1 MARVYGAIE
10 GGGTKFV
17 CAVATGPHN
26 IIARVRLDTRTPDV
40 TIPDAIAFVREA
52 SQGHDLAAIGV
63 ACFGPIELDQS
74 ASDYGSVTTTVKP
87 GWAHTPILGPLRE
100 AFGVPVGF
108 DTDVNGAALGEVR
121 WGAAQGCDPAV
132 YVTVGT
138 GIGGGVIVNGAPLH
152 GLMHPEIGHLP
163 IPRLPLSDGRLDDFP
178 GVCAYHGGLCFEG
191 LASGP
196 AVGARA
202 GRPAEDVPD
211 DDPLWELEAGYLAV
225 GLATIVCTLSPRR
238 IVVGGGVMHRGDV
251 LRRTRERL
259 RDVLA
264 GYVGRPE
271 VTVPNGEY
279 VVAPHFGQDAGLIGA
294 IALAE
299 AAEAAS
305 R

>member
-17 CAVATGPHN
+17 CAIATGPED
-26 IIARVRLDTRTPDV
+26 ILTRVRLDTRTPAQ
-40 TIPDAIAFVREA
+40 TIPEAIAFLRDA
-52 SQGHDLAAIGV
+52 TRGHVLAAIGV
-63 ACFGPIELDQS
+63 ACFGPIELDPC
-74 ASDYGSVTTTVKP
+74 APDYGSVTTTVKP
-87 GWAHTPILGPLRE
+87 GWAHTPIVGPLRE

-121 WGAAQGCDPAV
+121 WGAAQGCDPAI
-132 YVTVGT
+132 YLTVGT
-138 GIGGGVIVNGAPLH
+138 GIGGGAIVNGRPLH

-163 IPRLPLSDGRLDDFP
+163 IPRITWPDGRPDDYV
-178 GVCAYHGGLCFEG
+178 GACAYHGGGCFEG

-196 AVGARA
+196 AIGARA
-202 GRPAEDVPD
+202 GRPAESIPN
-211 DDPLWELEAGYLAV
+211 DDPIWELEAGYLAL
-225 GLATIVCTLSPRR
+225 GLASVVLSLSPRR

-271 VTVPNGEY
+271 VTVPNETY
-279 VVAPHFGQDAGLIGA
+279 VVPPRFGQDAGLVGA

-299 AAEAAS
+299 AAGQGA

>member
-1 MARVYGAIE
+1 MARVYAAIE

-17 CAVATGPHN
+17 CAVATGPHD
-26 IIARVRLDTRTPDV
+26 ILARVRFDTRTPEV
-40 TIPDAIAFVREA
+40 TLPETIAFIREA
-52 SQGHDLAAIGV
+52 ACGHDLLAIGV
-63 ACFGPIELDQS
+63 ACFGPIELDP
-74 ASDYGSVTTTVKP
+74 AATAYGSVTTTVKP
-87 GWAHTPILGPLRE
+87 GWAHTPIVAPLRE

-132 YVTVGT
+132 YLTVGT

-163 IPRLPLSDGRLDDFP
+163 IPRIQWPDGRLDDFP
-178 GVCAYHGGLCFEG
+178 GVCAYHGGRCFEG

-202 GRPAEDVPD
+202 GLPAEDVPD
-211 DDPLWELEAGYLAV
+211 DDPIWELEAGYLAV
-225 GLATIVCTLSPRR
+225 GLATVVCALSPRR

-264 GYVGRPE
+264 GYVGRQE
-271 VTVPNGEY
+271 VTVPNRDY
-279 VVAPHFGQDAGLIGA
+279 IVAPHFGQEAGLIGA
-294 IALAE
+294 LALAE
-299 AAEAAS
+299 AAA
-305 R
+305 RLG

>member
-17 CAVATGPHN
+17 CAVATGPHD
-26 IIARVRLDTRTPDV
+26 ILARVRLDTRTPNE
-40 TIPDAIAFVREA
+40 TIPDAIAFIREA
-52 SQGHDLAAIGV
+52 SHGHDLAAIGV
-63 ACFGPIELDQS
+63 ACFGPIELDRN
-74 ASDYGSVTTTVKP
+74 APDYGSVTTTVKP
-87 GWAHTPILGPLRE
+87 GWAHTPVVVPLRE

-132 YVTVGT
+132 YLTVGT

-163 IPRLPLSDGRLDDFP
+163 IPRIAWPDGRPDEYE
-178 GVCAYHGGLCFEG
+178 GACSYHRGGCFEG

-202 GRPAEDVPD
+202 GRPAEDIPD
-211 DDPLWELEAGYLAV
+211 DDPIWELEAGYLAL
-225 GLATIVCTLSPRR
+225 GLATVVLALSPRR
-238 IVVGGGVMHRGDV
+238 IVVGGGVMHRGNV
-251 LRRTRERL
+251 LHRTRERL

-264 GYVGRPE
+264 GYVGRAE
-271 VTVPNGEY
+271 VTEPNDHY
-279 VVAPHFGQDAGLIGA
+279 VVAPRFGQEAGLIGA

-299 AAEAAS
+299 AAESAG

>member
-17 CAVATGPHN
+17 CAVATGPHDV
-26 IIARVRLDTRTPDV
+26 IARVRLDTRTPDV
-40 TIPDAIAFVREA
+40 TIPDAIAFIREA
-52 SQGHDLAAIGV
+52 SHGHELAALGV
-63 ACFGPIELDQS
+63 ACFGPIELDER
-74 ASDYGSVTTTVKP
+74 AADYGSVTTTVKP
-87 GWAHTPILGPLRE
+87 GWAHTPVVGPLRE

-163 IPRLPLSDGRLDDFP
+163 IPRIAWPDGRQDDYT
-178 GVCAYHGGLCFEG
+178 GACSYHGGGCFEG

-202 GRPAEDVPD
+202 GRPAEEIPD
-211 DDPLWELEAGYLAV
+211 DDPIWELEAGYLAL
-225 GLATIVCTLSPRR
+225 GLATVVLALSPRR
-238 IVVGGGVMHRGDV
+238 IVIGGGVMNRGNV
-251 LRRTRERL
+251 LHRTRERL

-271 VTVPNGEY
+271 VTLSNDAY
-279 VVAPHFGQDAGLIGA
+279 VVAPRFGQDAGLVGA

-299 AAEAAS
+299 AAARGAQ
-305 R
+305 

>member
-17 CAVATGPHN
+17 CAVATGPHD
-26 IIARVRLDTRTPDV
+26 ILARIRLDTRTPDV
-40 TIPDAIAFVREA
+40 TIPDAIGFIREA
-52 SQGHDLAAIGV
+52 SRRHDLVAIGV
-63 ACFGPIELDQS
+63 ACFGPIELDQ
-74 ASDYGSVTTTVKP
+74 AAPDYGSVTTTVKR
-87 GWAHTPILGPLRE
+87 GWAHTPVVGPLRE

-121 WGAAQGCDPAV
+121 WGAAYGCDPAV

-163 IPRLPLSDGRLDDFP
+163 IPRIAWPDGRMDDYA
-178 GVCAYHGGLCFEG
+178 GACSYHGGGCFEG

-202 GRPAEDVPD
+202 GRPAEEIPD
-211 DDPLWELEAGYLAV
+211 DDLIWELEAGYLAV
-225 GLATIVCTLSPRR
+225 GLASIVLALSPRR
-238 IVVGGGVMHRGDV
+238 IVVGGGVLHRGNV
-251 LRRTRERL
+251 LNRTRERL

-271 VTVPNGEY
+271 VTLPNDAY
-279 VVAPHFGQDAGLIGA
+279 VVAPRFGQDAGLVGA

-299 AAEAAS
+299 AAVGS
-305 R
+305 GR